1 MVDELSTSVSEEVV
15 KELVERLVSSEM
27 AVPPVEGFQS
37 SVSCLQVVAS
47 VVAAVLIKNP
57 FCEVKSDDADE
68 ESVNIEP

>member
-1 MVDELSTSVSEEVV
+1 MVDELSTSVSDEVV
-15 KELVERLVSSEM
+15 KELVERLVPEM